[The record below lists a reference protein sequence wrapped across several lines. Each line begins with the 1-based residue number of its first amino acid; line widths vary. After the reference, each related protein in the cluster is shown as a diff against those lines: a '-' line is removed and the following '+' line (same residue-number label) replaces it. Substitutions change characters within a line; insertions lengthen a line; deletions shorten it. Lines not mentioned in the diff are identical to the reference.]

1 MVLSLLPRVSSRR
14 TIDMRISE
22 KMMFGISLF
31 GLVAFVLLSAIL
43 LFSKAGILPCCMAL
57 SVGLAFIPIMLVL
70 FKSINDDYLW

>member
-31 GLVAFVLLSAIL
+31 GLVALVLLTAIFV
-43 LFSKAGILPCCMAL
+43 FSKKGILPCCMVL
-57 SVGLAFIPIMLVL
+57 SVGFAFIPIMFVV
-70 FKSINDDYLW
+70 FKNINDDYLW

>member
-31 GLVAFVLLSAIL
+31 GLVALVLLTAIFV
-43 LFSKAGILPCCMAL
+43 FSKKGILPCCIVL
-57 SVGLAFIPIMLVL
+57 SVGFAFIPIMFVV
-70 FKSINDDYLW
+70 FKNINDDYL

>member
-1 MVLSLLPRVSSRR
+1 MY
-14 TIDMRISE
+14 
-22 KMMFGISLF
+22 GISLF

>member
-31 GLVAFVLLSAIL
+31 GLVALVLLTAIFV
-43 LFSKAGILPCCMAL
+43 FSKKGILPCCIVL
-57 SVGLAFIPIMLVL
+57 SVGFAFIPIMFVV
-70 FKSINDDYLW
+70 FKNINDDYLW